1 MQNSFFLRMMVLVAV
16 FTLFSPGKIYA
27 AICQQRYPSDSE
39 ECHFV
44 QSTERD
50 AKRGD
55 VSAQFYLGVAYFY
68 GEGVPQDY
76 RQAVYWFHEGK
87 KEGYAPGQLP
97 SARLIIIPVSLNSAI
112 PKTVIDKP
120 SNEKWRRWNIILAC
134 GITTVITYRKTNNW
148 HWSGIVKRL
157 NVGWLRRKK
166 PLRACICVGKGHR
179 RITNKP
185 FTGTPESRKPSCH
198 ND

>member
-55 VSAQFYLGVAYFY
+55 VSAQFSLGVAYFY

-76 RQAVYWFHEGK
+76 LLVRQSRANRAVTTI
-87 KEGYAPGQLP
+87 
-97 SARLIIIPVSLNSAI
+97 SANSR
-112 PKTVIDKP
+112 P
-120 SNEKWRRWNIILAC
+120 
-134 GITTVITYRKTNNW
+134 
-148 HWSGIVKRL
+148 
-157 NVGWLRRKK
+157 
-166 PLRACICVGKGHR
+166 
-179 RITNKP
+179 
-185 FTGTPESRKPSCH
+185 
-198 ND
+198 